1 MTIPVLHDFPLDP
14 RCYSVRL
21 AASVLGYEH
30 RIEPVDVIPGGAH
43 LTGRYRELTP
53 SGVLPVLE
61 TGTAVLVG
69 TMAVLEHLAAGTD
82 WAPTTPEWLTFASG
96 PLEHVYACRDTALYT
111 TDAVDTRAA
120 LTVLQTLDDHL
131 ALHADHDWFTADRPT
146 VADLALYPAAALS
159 RDIGIDHDTFP
170 ALRRWMRQVKH
181 LPGFVEMPGIPVF
194 P

>member
-43 LTGRYRELTP
+43 LSGRYRELTP
-53 SGVLPVLE
+53 SGALPVLE
-61 TGTAVLVG
+61 TGTTVLVG
-69 TMAVLEHLAAGTD
+69 PLEILTHLAAGTP
-82 WAPTTPEWLTFASG
+82 WAPTTPEWQTYVPGS
-96 PLEHVYACRDTALYT
+96 LEAVYSCRDAALYT
-111 TDAVDTRAA
+111 TETVDTTAA
-120 LTVLQTLDDHL
+120 RTALQSLDDHL
-131 ALHADHDWFTADRPT
+131 ALHDDRGWFTADRPT

-170 ALRRWMRQVKH
+170 ALRRWMRRIKT